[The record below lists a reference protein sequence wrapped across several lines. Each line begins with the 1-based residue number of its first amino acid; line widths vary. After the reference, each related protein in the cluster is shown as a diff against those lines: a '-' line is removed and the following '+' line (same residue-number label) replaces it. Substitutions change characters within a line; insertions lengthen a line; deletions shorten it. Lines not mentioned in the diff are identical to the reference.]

1 MADETLTPQ
10 VGDVWIGADR
20 TTRLVCTTGPM
31 MFALAKDFRHVGE
44 TSRDFVEWFA
54 GARLVLRD
62 GKSYQSPTPSQG
74 GDVITVEIVVVGE
87 PGKRRIGW
95 EEGETVEKQLNWAR
109 QCGLHP
115 HDCTIR
121 AALPVRTTPLIE
133 GAVELPPV
141 TATPA

>member
-1 MADETLTPQ
+1 MTDETLTPQ

-31 MFALAKDFRHVGE
+31 MFALSPDFRHVGE

-62 GKSYQSPTPSQG
+62 GKSYQSPTPAQV
-74 GDVITVEIVVVGE
+74 GDVITVPCAVLLRPDGTVMVDGSDDATGDETAGSWTARYKHIATVSVIVPQSLKEV
-87 PGKRRIGW
+87 PS
-95 EEGETVEKQLNWAR
+95 
-109 QCGLHP
+109 
-115 HDCTIR
+115 
-121 AALPVRTTPLIE
+121 
-133 GAVELPPV
+133 LPPV